1 MGNILFDF
9 YDRQNSNLD
18 DQVYLSF
25 IYIHL
30 YYFSNSHP
38 GASVKIFEEEIRF
51 PKQLTLK

>member
-38 GASVKIFEEEIRF
+38 GASVKRFEEEIRF